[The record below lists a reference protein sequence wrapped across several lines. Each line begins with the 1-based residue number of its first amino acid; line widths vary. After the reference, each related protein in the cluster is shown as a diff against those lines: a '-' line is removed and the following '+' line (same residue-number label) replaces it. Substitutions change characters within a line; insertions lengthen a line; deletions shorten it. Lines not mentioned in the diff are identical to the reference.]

1 MDKSRCL
8 TLALKAVCRSF
19 WNLLLTVQSWL
30 GSAKLSN
37 ALQRGIQT
45 SHCFLAWFSQII
57 QCPPERNSMLAC
69 QPAKAHE
76 DALKLIANFNQ
87 MMSSINGRFGNS
99 GIPNSDFNLESNVCQ
114 PIDLFDSQPH
124 QSPAVKAQAAQ
135 APNSSR
141 VPRRSQSE
149 TPEGVKAKTSIPAK
163 VGEAKWIDG
172 NV

>member
-1 MDKSRCL
+1 
-8 TLALKAVCRSF
+8 
-19 WNLLLTVQSWL
+19 
-30 GSAKLSN
+30 
-37 ALQRGIQT
+37 
-45 SHCFLAWFSQII
+45 
-57 QCPPERNSMLAC
+57 MLAC

-76 DALKLIANFNQ
+76 DALKFIANFHQ

-135 APNSSR
+135 APNSNR